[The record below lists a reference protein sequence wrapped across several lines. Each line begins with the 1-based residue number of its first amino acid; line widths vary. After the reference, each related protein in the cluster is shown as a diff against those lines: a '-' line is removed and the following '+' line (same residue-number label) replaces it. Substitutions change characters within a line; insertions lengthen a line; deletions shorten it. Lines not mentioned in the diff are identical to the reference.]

1 VEVKATRA
9 LAGLALALSA
19 ALAGCER
26 EYPNPFAG
34 SGTATPPPAAAA
46 IVFTTNMHSSRAG
59 TGREVYSIEDSG
71 ANPTR
76 LTFCT
81 EDGAACSTLEA
92 AFSPDRRRAIV
103 RRVSSD
109 ANNDGRLSA
118 ADGQSLVLVDFA
130 RSVQGEVLART
141 ARPEAVDWSSNGDV
155 IVLSAGGLGGV
166 EDLYRMDPNGLN
178 NRPLTDTATV
188 RERDLRIDPTSQV
201 AAYERIEGATPAQI
215 WVFFSGQAQ
224 ARITNGGPPG
234 PALAGT
240 PYVVGS
246 DTDPDYSPDGRAIVF
261 RRLTA
266 AGGEGRWD
274 IMTIGADATELRA
287 IVSGAA
293 YRESPDWGP
302 GGIVFTER
310 ADDGRSSIVLV
321 DPDGGNRRV
330 LLTVGAGVEL
340 GGTRWL
346 PP

>member
-1 VEVKATRA
+1 MRVKTSRA
-9 LAGLALALSA
+9 LAAVALALCA

-34 SGTATPPPAAAA
+34 SGTTAPPSAAAD
-46 IVFTTNMHSSRAG
+46 IVFTTTLHSTRAG
-59 TGREVYSIEDSG
+59 AGREVYSIEDSG

-81 EDGAACSTLEA
+81 EEGAACSTLET

-103 RRVSSD
+103 RRVTSD
-109 ANNDGRLSA
+109 SNNDGRLSV

-130 RSVQGEVLART
+130 RSVQAEVLART
-141 ARPEAVDWSSNGDV
+141 ARPEAVDWSSSGDV
-155 IVLSAGGLGGV
+155 IVFSAGGLGGV
-166 EDLYRMDPNGLN
+166 EDLYRMDPNGQN
-178 NRPLTDTATV
+178 NRPLTDTGAI

-201 AAYERIEGATPAQI
+201 AAYERIEGTAPAQI
-215 WVFFSGQAQ
+215 WVFFSGQSQ
-224 ARITNGGPPG
+224 SRITTGGTPG

-246 DTDPDYSPDGRAIVF
+246 DADPDYSPDGRSLVF

-266 AGGEGRWD
+266 IGGEGQWD
-274 IMTIGADATELRA
+274 IMTIAANATDLRT

-310 ADDGRSSIVLV
+310 AADGRSSVVVV

-330 LLTVGAGVEL
+330 LLTVGSGVEL

-346 PP
+346 P

>member
-1 VEVKATRA
+1 MHNTRA
-9 LAGLALALSA
+9 GA
-19 ALAGCER
+19 
-26 EYPNPFAG
+26 
-34 SGTATPPPAAAA
+34 
-46 IVFTTNMHSSRAG
+46 
-59 TGREVYSIEDSG
+59 GREVFAIEDSG

-81 EDGAACSTLEA
+81 EEGVACSTLEA
-92 AFSPDRRRAIV
+92 AFGPDRRRAIV

-109 ANNDGRLSA
+109 SNNDGRLSA
-118 ADGQSLVLVDFA
+118 ADGQSLLLVDFV
-130 RSVQGEVLART
+130 RSVQAEVLPRT
-141 ARPEAVDWSSNGDV
+141 ARPEAVDWSSNGEVVV
-155 IVLSAGGLGGV
+155 ISAGGLGGV
-166 EDLYRMDPNGLN
+166 EDLYRMDPNGQN
-178 NRPLTDTATV
+178 NRPLTDTSAV

-201 AAYERIEGATPAQI
+201 AAYERIEGAAPAQI

-224 ARITNGGPPG
+224 SRITTGGAPG
-234 PALAGT
+234 AALAGT

-246 DTDPDYSPDGRAIVF
+246 DADPDYSPDGRTIVF

-266 AGGEGRWD
+266 IGGDGQWD
-274 IMTIGADATELRA
+274 VMTINANATDLRT
-287 IVSGAA
+287 IVTGPA

-310 ADDGRSSIVLV
+310 GADGRSSIVLV

-346 PP
+346 P